1 MRRWLS
7 MAVADATAGLKGE
20 VDVPPMEIKLAL
32 SGGGVRA
39 AAFHIGVLRRL
50 AAEGLLEHVTHVSTV
65 SGGSLITAVIM
76 SSCGMRWPGSVE
88 FEEEVFPRLEALLTG
103 TDLFSLRA
111 IGFTGVFRFNH
122 RLFRHRA
129 SVLAD
134 LLEKRWGVSGL
145 VRDLPE
151 NPVWHINTAS
161 LHTGKNWRFAAREMG
176 DWMFG
181 RHFLPPVRL
190 AEAAA
195 ASAAVPYVIGALT
208 IDLPTEGWFET
219 DPVTKK
225 PIKSCKPATKRVSLW
240 DGGAYENLGLEPIYK
255 PGQAIPAPGF
265 LICSDASGPLPAYGE
280 ASPVGILKGKLAG
293 PRLFDIAS
301 DQIRSL
307 RSRML
312 MRDIDGGTVRGALLK
327 MGRSVRQVDIQV
339 KRERQGREYDAFQS
353 DTEAGLALRH
363 PTDLRAMTPAVFERV
378 ARHGF
383 EVADIVL
390 TTHSPALF
398 AASYG
403 WPNSEVTA
411 ASNNSV
417 PVTGRPAFA
426 ANED

>member
-1 MRRWLS
+1 
-7 MAVADATAGLKGE
+7 MADSDAPDKTE
-20 VDVPPMEIKLAL
+20 VEDDTSPLEIKIAL

-50 AAEGLLEHVTHVSTV
+50 AAEGLLERVTHVSTV
-65 SGGSLITAVIM
+65 SGGSLITAVVM

-88 FEEEVFPRLEALLTG
+88 FEEVVFPKLKALLTG

-111 IGFTGVFRFNH
+111 VGFSGLFRFNL

-151 NPVWHINTAS
+151 TPVWHINTAS

-176 DWMFG
+176 DWVFG

-195 ASAAVPYVIGALT
+195 ASAAVPYVIGALRM
-208 IDLPTEGWFET
+208 DLPLEGWFET

-225 PIKSCKPATKRVSLW
+225 PIKSCKPTTKRVSLW
-240 DGGAYENLGLEPIYK
+240 DGGAYENLGLEAIYK
-255 PGQAIPAPGF
+255 PGQAIKAPGF

-280 ASPVGILKGKLAG
+280 ASPLGILKGKLAG

-301 DQIRSL
+301 DQIRAL

-312 MRDIDGGTVRGALLK
+312 MRDIECGTVRGALLK

-339 KRERQGREYDAFQS
+339 KRERQAREYDAFQS

-398 AASYG
+398 AVSHR
-403 WPNSEVTA
+403 WPNAETA
-411 ASNNSV
+411 NASKNPV
-417 PVTGRPAFA
+417 PVTARPAFA